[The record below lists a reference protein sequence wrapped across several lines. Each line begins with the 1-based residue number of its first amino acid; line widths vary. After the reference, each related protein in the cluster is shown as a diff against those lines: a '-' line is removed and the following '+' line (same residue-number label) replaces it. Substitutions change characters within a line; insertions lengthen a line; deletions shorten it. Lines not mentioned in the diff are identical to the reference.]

1 VDAPTPKPLDK
12 TETELSPDRP
22 APLRLIVLLMA
33 MGAIGPVSLNILVP
47 ATPGLVVL
55 FNTKVE
61 TVQLTLSLYLVGLAV
76 SQLLLG
82 PLSDR
87 FGRKPVLLTG
97 LLITAVAS
105 FAAI

>member
-1 VDAPTPKPLDK
+1 M
-12 TETELSPDRP
+12 
-22 APLRLIVLLMA
+22 LLMA
-33 MGAIGPVSLNILVP
+33 MSAIGPVSLNILVP

-97 LLITAVAS
+97 LFITAAAS
-105 FAAI
+105 FAAIFSSRSAC